1 MLFIYIEL
9 ILVYNIRMKTKK
21 DKNLSTEVE
30 EILTM
35 SASKEVIM
43 NDIKMSRVVIKNTYG
58 NIDLLKSFSFDLA
71 SRIWKTQKLEKLLQE
86 KTKELTQLGLKKR
99 AVLKKKR
106 QFLRQIGRDVFD
118 TSPLEKDS
126 LLTNETLE
134 LEVSKKKKLQ
144 TN

>member
-86 KTKELTQLGLKKR
+86 KTKELTQLGLKKH

>member
-1 MLFIYIEL
+1 
-9 ILVYNIRMKTKK
+9 MKTKK

-106 QFLRQIGRDVFD
+106 QFLRQIGRGVFD

>member
-106 QFLRQIGRDVFD
+106 QFLRQIGRGVFD